1 MTPTPISGAAF
12 ARLAAA
18 IRAIHA
24 PDDWV
29 HLATIGPD
37 GGPHVT
43 PMMMGIGP
51 DGLLF
56 SLTGKQ
62 KKRNLERDPRACVS
76 IARPGALSHVI
87 VWGTLALRHDAE
99 AQQLWEDLIRGAFGE
114 AGLAQRS
121 RELSIEGTSLG
132 VLTPKRQRI
141 YGLD

>member
-1 MTPTPISGAAF
+1 MAATPIRGPAY
-12 ARLAAA
+12 ARLVEA

-24 PDDWV
+24 ADDWV

-51 DGLLF
+51 EGLLF

-62 KKRNLERDPRACVS
+62 KKRNLERDARACVS
-76 IARPGALSHVI
+76 IAQPGALSHVI
-87 VWGTLALRHDAE
+87 VWGTMTLRHDAE
-99 AQQLWEDLIRGAFGE
+99 AQQLWEALIRGAFGE

-121 RELSIEGTSLG
+121 RELSLEGTSLG
-132 VLTPKRQRI
+132 VLAPRRQRL